1 MCETQGEEVAALI
14 DTASM
19 TSGIV
24 KEVNRITDILDE
36 LLMVGR
42 IESGKIKFDPVQV
55 DVKEYIDTITRE
67 LFLPHQ
73 DGRNLQQWLAQPK
86 KKRVRSAVRLLRY
99 ATPSDVR
106 GFTHLKLAPDE
117 ARAAYKQRR
126 AEAKKAAREK
136 WRQKKKGKKKKKGGK
151 RSARKAQ
158 P

>member
-1 MCETQGEEVAALI
+1 MLYVSNAEQYFKFDWGFRKNMAQLPFAERSVVLR
-14 DTASM
+14 
-19 TSGIV
+19 TSGLRSLRRV
-24 KEVNRITDILDE
+24 KGTYYHYNV
-36 LLMVGR
+36 
-42 IESGKIKFDPVQV
+42 
-55 DVKEYIDTITRE
+55 
-67 LFLPHQ
+67 Q